1 MTRMTVKHIK
11 AGTNGDD
18 AILVLQTADG
28 ARYLGFFVPMN
39 EANRLARVLGM
50 TGCRCSPIYDLLM
63 ALGKAVA
70 TPIGRAVLDVTPD
83 GIGATLVFQH
93 REDDITIECHP
104 ADAVALAVRAHAPIY
119 ATLAAMVHACPAGA
133 HPEVADETLRW
144 LATIRP
150 DETLRWLAT
159 IRPDETLRWLAT
171 IRPDDFARRP
181 GTGAEPGSP

>member
-83 GIGATLVFQH
+83 GIGATLGACAH
-93 REDDITIECHP
+93 LRDPGRHGARLPGRRASGSRRRDLAMAGDHP
-104 ADAVALAVRAHAPIY
+104 ARRDLAMAGDD
-119 ATLAAMVHACPAGA
+119 PA
-133 HPEVADETLRW
+133 
-144 LATIRP
+144 
-150 DETLRWLAT
+150 
-159 IRPDETLRWLAT
+159 
-171 IRPDDFARRP
+171 
-181 GTGAEPGSP
+181 